1 MTTTQDGSAKTPTRR
16 MRLTIGALSAIERVG
31 NKLPHPFWLFVIMAG
46 LVILASVVLSALNVS
61 VVSPADGEAV
71 SVTSLLSTEGI
82 HFIIGDAI
90 SNFAAFP
97 PLPLIVAVMIGVS
110 VAEQSGLITAA
121 LRGSVTRVPKK
132 WLTFAVVLTGISA
145 SVASDA
151 AYVVYIPL
159 AAMVFKAVG
168 RSPILGLVVGFGSV
182 SAGYNAALTIT
193 LTDALMSGLST
204 SAAQIID
211 PDYVVNPLANF
222 FFTFVSAIF
231 LAIVI
236 TLLTELVLVKLS
248 GNTRED
254 EDAEIGDLGSMLLT
268 DSERK
273 GMRRAGLT
281 LLVYFGLIAAVLAPP
296 ASPLRGEDGGVLS
309 SPLLSGV
316 AFVLAIAFL
325 LVGIVYGRT
334 TGSLPTMAS
343 VPPAMAVGVR
353 ELAPVLV
360 LFFAAAQ
367 FIAYFSWSGM
377 ADVIA
382 ISGANF
388 LDSTG
393 VPPALLFIG
402 FLVLAAVLNIF
413 ITSGSAQWALIAP
426 VFIPMF
432 MLMGISPETTQ
443 ALYRIADSATN
454 IISPMSAYFIMV
466 LGLLQKYRKDA
477 GVGTMISL
485 TLPISITVF
494 VSWTLFFFLWWG
506 LGIPLGPGTPYAY

>member
-1 MTTTQDGSAKTPTRR
+1 
-16 MRLTIGALSAIERVG
+16 MRLTLGVLSAIERVG
-31 NKLPHPFWLFVIMAG
+31 NRLPHPFWLFVIMAG
-46 LVILASVVLSALNVS
+46 LVVLASALLAALNVS
-61 VVSPADGEAV
+61 VVSPADGSTIAV
-71 SVTSLLSTEGI
+71 RSLLSPEGL
-82 HFIIGDAI
+82 HFIVGDAVA
-90 SNFAAFP
+90 NFAAFP
-97 PLPLIVAVMIGVS
+97 PLPLIVSVMIGVS
-110 VAEQSGLITAA
+110 VAEQSGLVTAA

-132 WLTFAVVLTGISA
+132 LLTFAVVLTGISA

-151 AYVVYIPL
+151 AYVVFIPL

-168 RSPILGLVVGFGSV
+168 RSPVLGLVVGFGSV

-193 LTDALMSGLST
+193 LTDALMSGIST

-211 PDYVVNPLANF
+211 PGYVVNPLSNF
-222 FFTFVSAIF
+222 FFTFVSALF
-231 LAIVI
+231 LAVVI
-236 TLLTELVLVKLS
+236 TLLTELVLVKL
-248 GNTRED
+248 TDKVQED
-254 EDAEIGDLGSMLLT
+254 GDGETGDLGSMLLT
-268 DSERK
+268 DEERK
-273 GMRRAGLT
+273 GMRRAGLA
-281 LLVYFGLIAAVLAPP
+281 LVLYLGALAAIVLPP
-296 ASPLRGEDGGVLS
+296 SSPLRGEDGGLLS
-309 SPLLSGV
+309 SPMLTGV
-316 AFVLAIAFL
+316 AVVLAVGFL
-325 LVGIVYGRT
+325 IVGMVYGRT
-334 TGSLPTMAS
+334 VGTIPTMAS

-382 ISGANF
+382 VSGADM
-388 LDSTG
+388 LDSLG
-393 VPPALLFIG
+393 VHPVLFFIG
-402 FLVLAAVLNIF
+402 FLLLATTLNIF

-432 MLMGISPETTQ
+432 MLMGVSPETTQ

-454 IISPMSAYFIMV
+454 IISPMSAYFILV

-494 VSWTLFFFLWWG
+494 VSWSLFFFLWWG
-506 LGIPLGPGTPYAY
+506 LGIPLGPGTPYTY